1 MLVTCSKFHQHFT
14 SSFLPISLW
23 QKNYNVKLWEEKKL
37 RKALEYKKGEREM
50 LMKLMP
56 ESGNRKREVSRTI
69 NLPKSLRNRIPCL
82 NALSIN
88 IIVKYWGW
96 SDIFIRISNK
106 VHWYSRYVPI
116 IFGSTN
122 QTSWIVTNCAIE
134 RTSKRHLVK

>member
-69 NLPKSLRNRIPCL
+69 NLPKSLRNRIIQKKNCSCQQRPYL
-82 NALSIN
+82 NQFFRILTVQWYFNLLWSELSLPECFVN
-88 IIVKYWGW
+88 K
-96 SDIFIRISNK
+96 SNCK
-106 VHWYSRYVPI
+106 ILRMV
-116 IFGSTN
+116 
-122 QTSWIVTNCAIE
+122 
-134 RTSKRHLVK
+134 RHIY